1 MKFRDG
7 FVSNSSSSSFCIY
20 GFQLDEDSYALR
32 EKIDKWITTNVGNN
46 VWTVSGGPGGYSIY
60 CGRDFSTIKD
70 DETGAQ
76 FKQSVQDVVLKMTAE
91 LGLPEDCKKL
101 STFEEGWYDG

>member
-20 GFQLDEDSYALR
+20 GFRLDEHDYSLR
-32 EKIDKWITTNVGNN
+32 DKIDKWIEKNVGSRG
-46 VWTVSGGPGGYSIY
+46 WTVSGGPGGEAIY
-60 CGRDFSTIKD
+60 CGRDFTSIKD

-76 FKQSVQDVVLKMTAE
+76 FKQSVEDAVVNMTAE
-91 LGLPEDCKKL
+91 LGLPEDCKTL
-101 STFEEGWYDG
+101 SSFEEGWYDG